1 MAFGYIGSMRTKPGH
16 RDDVV
21 AILTSGQAGLKTAGC
36 QVYAVGLDPEDEDK
50 IWVSEIWESAEHH
63 AGSLQLPETKAAIAA
78 ALPLLTGE
86 FSGQKV
92 EIVGGL
98 GVS

>member
-21 AILTSGQAGLKTAGC
+21 TILTRGQDGLRDAGC
-36 QVYAVGLDPEDEDK
+36 RVYAVGLDPEDEDK
-50 IWVSEIWESAEHH
+50 IWVSEIWESAQHH
-63 AGSLQLPETKAAIAA
+63 ADSLQLPGTRAAIAEA
-78 ALPLLTGE
+78 MPMLTGE

>member
-21 AILTSGQAGLKTAGC
+21 AILTRGKDGLKAAGC
-36 QVYAVGLDPEDEDK
+36 QVYAVGLAPEDQDK
-50 IWVSEIWESAEHH
+50 IWISEVWESAEHH
-63 AGSLQLPETKAAIAA
+63 AGSLQLPETKAAIAEA
-78 ALPLLTGE
+78 MPMLTGE
-86 FSGQKV
+86 FTGRQM

>member
-1 MAFGYIGSMRTKPGH
+1 MAFGYIGSMR
-16 RDDVV
+16 
-21 AILTSGQAGLKTAGC
+21 
-36 QVYAVGLDPEDEDK
+36 
-50 IWVSEIWESAEHH
+50 
-63 AGSLQLPETKAAIAA
+63 TKAAIAA

-92 EIVGGL
+92 EIVGGP

>member
-21 AILTSGQAGLKTAGC
+21 AILTRGHDGLRQAGCRL
-36 QVYAVGLDPEDEDK
+36 YAVGLDPEDEDK
-50 IWVSEIWESAEHH
+50 IWVSEIWESARHH
-63 AGSLQLPETKAAIAA
+63 ADSLQLPETKAAIAEA
-78 ALPLLTGE
+78 MPLLTGE
-86 FSGQKV
+86 FTGQKMEV
-92 EIVGGL
+92 VGGL